1 VQADILKEDQGQNTC
16 IFSTEFSLKVMG
28 DIQEYFVHQQV
39 RNFYSVSISG
49 YHIAEAGANPIS
61 QLAFTLS
68 NGFTFVEAYLAR
80 GMHIDDFAPN
90 LSFFFSNGMDPEYTV
105 LGRVARRLWAIAMRD
120 KYGANDRSQKLKYH
134 IQTSG
139 RSLHAQ
145 EIDFNDI
152 RTTLQALYAIY
163 DNCNSLHT
171 NAYDE
176 AITTP
181 TEESVRRAMAIQLI
195 INRELGSAKTENY
208 IQGSFAIE
216 ELTDL
221 VEEAVLAEF
230 DRITERGGVLG
241 AMERMYQ
248 RNKIQEESL
257 VYEHQKHTGELPL
270 VGVNTFLSK
279 NGSPTVLPGEVIRS
293 TKEEKEQQIENLHA
307 FWKRNEGKTEEALK
321 RLKEV
326 AVNNGNLFAEL
337 METVKYCSL
346 GQITH
351 ALYEVGGQY
360 RRNM

>member
-1 VQADILKEDQGQNTC
+1 
-16 IFSTEFSLKVMG
+16 MG
-28 DIQEYFVHQQV
+28 DVQQFFIENQV

-68 NGFTFVEAYLAR
+68 NGFTFLEYYLSR
-80 GMHIDDFAPN
+80 GMDVNDFAPN
-90 LSFFFSNGMDPEYTV
+90 LSFFFSNGVDPEYAV
-105 LGRVARRLWAIAMRD
+105 IGRVARRIWSKALKM

-145 EIDFNDI
+145 EISFNDI

-181 TEESVRRAMAIQLI
+181 TEESVRRAVAIQMI
-195 INRELGSAKTENY
+195 INHELGMAKNENPL
-208 IQGSFAIE
+208 QGSFIIDD
-216 ELTDL
+216 LTDL
-221 VEEAVLAEF
+221 VEEAVLLEF

-241 AMERMYQ
+241 AMETMYQ
-248 RNKIQEESL
+248 RSKIQDESL
-257 VYEHQKHTGELPL
+257 HYETLKHTGEFPII
-270 VGVNTFLSK
+270 GVNTFLSK
-279 NGSPTVLPGEVIRS
+279 DGSPTVIPEEVIRA
-293 TKEEKEQQIENLHA
+293 TEEEKLNQIKTLENLHESDA
-307 FWKRNEGKTEEALK
+307 EKSAQNLKDLQKASINNENIFEH
-321 RLKEV
+321 
-326 AVNNGNLFAEL
+326 L
-337 METVKYCSL
+337 METVKTCSL
-346 GQITH
+346 GQITN